1 MEVYTEIEKRV
12 WVIMEYEHLRYK
24 SFLKKRGCNTVRT
37 RCLQFIEVLKQSGY
51 ANEIPLENAKEL
63 FMKTM
68 GIMDRT
74 SIKSY
79 FGSQAHRTI
88 RKIQKIAR
96 YGTGTTSY
104 KMIELAQEVPQ
115 KRGYF
120 ELLGL
125 AKFELRGSVWFM
137 ILTNETLVPELFP
150 QHYESSECSIENL
163 SLSPISH
170 SPIEKP
176 KAEALEEEVSVGET
190 EVSPRTERPQ
200 RNDKGGEN
208 REGGTEKKEEEV
220 IDSTHTNQSRVK
232 VNTDFPS
239 IHRKVELKCSL
250 TEEEMAILTAKPTP
264 KKCVDCGRIDA
275 TNPYR
280 VLCPKG
286 MGMRSRSDVCVY
298 EGGP

>member
-1 MEVYTEIEKRV
+1 MEEINAK
-12 WVIMEYEHLRYK
+12 LFK
-24 SFLKKRGCNTVRT
+24 NFPKKRGCNTVRT
-37 RCLQFIEVLKQSGY
+37 RCLQFIEVLKQNGY
-51 ANEIPLENAKEL
+51 ANEIPLETAKEL

-74 SIKSY
+74 SLKAY

-163 SLSPISH
+163 SLSPIPH

-190 EVSPRTERPQ
+190 SVSPRTER
-200 RNDKGGEN
+200 
-208 REGGTEKKEEEV
+208 
-220 IDSTHTNQSRVK
+220 
-232 VNTDFPS
+232 
-239 IHRKVELKCSL
+239 L
-250 TEEEMAILTAKPTP
+250 TENNKQTT
-264 KKCVDCGRIDA
+264 
-275 TNPYR
+275 TYR
-280 VLCPKG
+280 
-286 MGMRSRSDVCVY
+286 MR
-298 EGGP
+298 EK